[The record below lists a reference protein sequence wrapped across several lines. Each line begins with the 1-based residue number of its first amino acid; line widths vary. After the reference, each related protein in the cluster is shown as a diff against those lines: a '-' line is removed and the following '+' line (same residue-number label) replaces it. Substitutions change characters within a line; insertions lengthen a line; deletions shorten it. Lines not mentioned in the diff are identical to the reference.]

1 MGPNTPE
8 QNPPEKS
15 QQQQAKETADRIIA
29 EIQKSYNDRFEAIKQ
44 ESDDSKR
51 SQMRAQLAEEM
62 RRDWKSRIE
71 TQTEETERTDL
82 SDKQNAIKKSNEA
95 KRIFLEAGVM
105 KDNKIEVLDPKSQ
118 LLVNEITAKIKSGEI
133 TDRGAIALELAIGK
147 QLIDGIVIGG
157 KGQQQSDFDEGL
169 NFLKQIDPQTAN
181 LLKKPLRDNAET
193 FGTTV
198 EEIDRKFEA
207 STPEMTLTPEQ
218 QQKIKESR
226 DEENPFIRD
235 KIQYYQSRFTDEQLE
250 LISTFYSPEKF
261 VDYMERLSN
270 ETSDGKNDQE
280 AVLKEKKKIEEHIKH
295 YYEKNPE
302 ALKGEKIE
310 KKVQDDAER
319 HWGEEVSKRMSER
332 VSGIINQL
340 FLELQQKSPHKFY
353 EEIMQE
359 DIFQGPAMIQ
369 KRIQAAI
376 NSLMTKVGQIE
387 THKDKNDPLY
397 QRLEKIKPLLYRHT
411 VDKPWIDERD
421 GKKYPRLKPLPY
433 GEKIPASDFI
443 QFLNT
448 EIDHTIHKAEYFHNS
463 RAIYGHPAGEKG
475 FYNQLGGFAENM
487 RGTDIDEIMLLPDGQ
502 YIMQAY
508 QLYEKFLEE
517 DFASL
522 DWRHRPD
529 QFQNQLERVNS
540 KLEIEIFNQLK
551 KFYPNLT
558 KERVR
563 NIVNSAVGISRG
575 MFLTEAEKSAY
586 ADPVDA
592 EGKGMI
598 ASYSTND
605 AQSLNVFN
613 PLHNALRWQGEHNWN
628 MMYFMPVEGQP
639 GKIWEHKKAW
649 NNMARYMDTFIAG
662 KGQGEGKEKLPDL
675 FADAMMDI
683 NNVGGPNKRKGWRMD
698 YSFDGHYIWDDDNT
712 INAPK
717 TFKAMEAIGY
727 EGIAHLISSD
737 KMWKKLLEATE
748 KTDHKQVEERQE
760 LFRYIY
766 QRYFSEDPNKFQKSN
781 LDNYLDKLRKT
792 GEEKALENIKKNKG
806 SLSIGEESTIE
817 GSWEEQVAYETS
829 KLFLKNTLAHYVA
842 ARMPTKFLRID
853 RNRFTENGVS
863 RWERIQKE
871 IEGKDKSW
879 DLTKFDLVMKDLTM
893 TEMLFRREISGQIRE
908 QMSFNKDLALNE
920 IENLPSKLDE
930 AMIRKLLSR
939 DSLDKNEFKSAE
951 EIQRV
956 VDLWRHI
963 TDDYNRK
970 DNNNKLFLDGEGAE
984 KIKDYK
990 FTFGLED
997 TDISL
1002 IPYRGTGPRMIA
1014 RAIKDIG
1021 SIEATVTP
1029 WLLNMPGIMSEI
1041 AVNGKHDF
1049 SGIIEYMR
1057 KAQKAIFDIHGTD
1070 AAQKFVY
1077 EVSGTIINYFKKDG
1091 MAKPLFGL
1099 LRLGQK
1105 NSIAAEYAGR
1115 STAVWEWDS
1124 RDIDRFCVALES
1136 YRLLPKNAYDLNK
1149 TERAKLVDGKWVE
1162 GEFTGGKWED
1172 RWIKLPFLKKPFT
1185 FGKKRHVDW
1194 KWNGAKL
1201 REEHGADWK
1210 AIVYD
1215 YVWQFAPLAIAFLL
1229 WKYIKDAMDEASG
1242 KKKQ

>member
-15 QQQQAKETADRIIA
+15 QAQQSQEAFDKAMVQI
-29 EIQKSYNDRFEAIKQ
+29 KSSYNDRFTEIARM
-44 ESDDSKR
+44 EDEGER
-51 SQMRAQLAEEM
+51 TRARAQLA
-62 RRDWKSRIE
+62 
-71 TQTEETERTDL
+71 Q
-82 SDKQNAIKKSNEA
+82 EA
-95 KRIFLEAGVM
+95 KARLGEEIRQATANVEPGQADKPEDVKEKTTNAKRFFLEI
-105 KDNKIEVLDPKSQ
+105 KELNKESINVVNSKSQ
-118 LLVNEITAKIKSGEI
+118 LLVDKIVEKIKSGEI
-133 TDRGAIALELAIGK
+133 TDQGALTIERILGK
-147 QLIDGIVIGG
+147 QLIDGVVFSKPGE
-157 KGQQQSDFDEGL
+157 QLSTTEEGL
-169 NFLKQIDPQTAN
+169 RNLLQVDPQVAI
-181 LLKKPLRDNAET
+181 PIVGDIFSHPET
-193 FGTTV
+193 YGTT
-198 EEIDRKFEA
+198 EENLRQKLNLPTQE
-207 STPEMTLTPEQ
+207 SQNNMTPEQ
-218 QQKIKESR
+218 QQMINESR
-226 DEENPFIRD
+226 GEDNPFIRD

-261 VDYMERLSN
+261 IDYMEDLNNGTNKKGFDTPDNVKHKKEEIKRHV
-270 ETSDGKNDQE
+270 EEYYTKNHKNFEPGDS
-280 AVLKEKKKIEEHIKH
+280 LEKQV
-295 YYEKNPE
+295 EK
-302 ALKGEKIE
+302 
-310 KKVQDDAER
+310 
-319 HWGEEVSKRMSER
+319 HWGESVSEEISRK
-332 VSGIINQL
+332 VSDVINQL

-359 DIFQGPAMIQ
+359 DIFQGPGMIQ

-387 THKDKNDPLY
+387 RNESDPLH
-397 QRLEKIKPLLYRHT
+397 QKLKDIKPLLYRHAEQ
-411 VDKPWIDERD
+411 DRWIHERD

-433 GEKIPASDFI
+433 GENISTSDFI
-443 QFLNT
+443 QHLNT

-540 KLEIEIFNQLK
+540 KLEIEIFEQFK
-551 KFYPNLT
+551 KFYPELT

-592 EGKGMI
+592 EGKGMV

-639 GKIWEHKKAW
+639 GKMWDHKKSW
-649 NNMARYMDTFIAG
+649 DNMARYMDTFLAG
-662 KGQGEGKEKLPDL
+662 KGRGAGKDELPEL

-683 NNVGGPNKRKGWRMD
+683 NNVGGPNKRKGWRMN
-698 YSFDGHYIWDDDNT
+698 YRFDGHYGWDDDNT
-712 INAPK
+712 INAPE

-737 KMWKKLLEATE
+737 DMWKKLLDPTTE
-748 KTDHKQVEERQE
+748 KTAPEQVKERKE
-760 LFRYIY
+760 LFCYIY
-766 QRYFSEDPNKFQKSN
+766 KRYFSEDPDKFQESD
-781 LDNYLDKLRKT
+781 LDNYLNKLRGD
-792 GEEKALENIKKNKG
+792 GEKQVLKKIKKNKG
-806 SLSIGEESTIE
+806 TTSIGDESIID

-829 KLFLKNTLAHYVA
+829 KLFLNNTLAHYVA

-871 IEGKDKSW
+871 LEGKDKSW
-879 DLTKFDLVMKDLTM
+879 DIAKFDLVMKDLTM
-893 TEMLFRREISGQIRE
+893 TEMLFRRKISKQIRE
-908 QMSFNKDLALNE
+908 QMSFNKDLKLNE
-920 IENLPSKLDE
+920 IENLPSRLDE
-930 AMIRKLLSR
+930 AMIRKLLSK
-939 DSLDKNEFKSAE
+939 DSRNENEFKSE
-951 EIQRV
+951 EDIQRV

-963 TDDYNRK
+963 NNDYNT
-970 DNNNKLFLDGEGAE
+970 NQFLDGEGAT
-984 KIKDYK
+984 KIKEYK

-1049 SGIIEYMR
+1049 SGLIEYLR
-1057 KAQKAIFDIHGTD
+1057 KAQKAIFDVHGTD

-1099 LRLGQK
+1099 LRLGQR

-1124 RDIDRFCVALES
+1124 RDIDRFAVALES

-1149 TERAKLVDGKWVE
+1149 TERAKLDKKTGKWVE
-1162 GEFTGGKWED
+1162 GKFIGGQLED
-1172 RWIKLPFLKKPFT
+1172 RWIKLPGLKPFK
-1185 FGKKRHVDW
+1185 FGKKRHEDW

-1201 REEHGADWK
+1201 RKEHGADWK
-1210 AIVYD
+1210 AISWD
-1215 YVWQFAPLAIAFLL
+1215 MFNQFVPLAIAFLL
-1229 WKYIKDAMDEASG
+1229 WKYMKDAMDEASG

>member
-1 MGPNTPE
+1 MGPNQPE

-15 QQQQAKETADRIIA
+15 MQQQAQEAADRAIAQIRSSYQNRFA
-29 EIQKSYNDRFEAIKQ
+29 EIENIK
-44 ESDDSKR
+44 DDGER
-51 SQMRAQLAEEM
+51 LRARAQLAQEAKARLNEEI
-62 RRDWKSRIE
+62 RQATSIVE
-71 TQTEETERTDL
+71 PGQA
-82 SDKQNAIKKSNEA
+82 DKPEDVKEKAKNA
-95 KRIFLEAGVM
+95 KRIFLEV
-105 KDNKIEVLDPKSQ
+105 KELNKEHINVVDTKSQ
-118 LLVNEITAKIKSGEI
+118 LLVDKIVEKIKSGEI
-133 TDRGAIALELAIGK
+133 TDQGALTIERILGK
-147 QLIDGIVIGG
+147 QLIDGVVFSKPGE
-157 KGQQQSDFDEGL
+157 QLSTTEEGL
-169 NFLKQIDPQTAN
+169 RNLLQIDPQAAIPIVGDIFN
-181 LLKKPLRDNAET
+181 HPET
-193 FGTTV
+193 YGTT
-198 EEIDRKFEA
+198 EENLRQKLNLPTQESQRA
-207 STPEMTLTPEQ
+207 LTPEQ
-218 QQKIKESR
+218 QQMINESR
-226 DEENPFIRD
+226 AEDNPFIRD

-261 VDYMERLSN
+261 IDYMEDLSN
-270 ETSDGKNDQE
+270 GTNKKGFDTPDNVKHR
-280 AVLKEKKKIEEHIKH
+280 KEEIKH
-295 YYEKNPE
+295 HVEEYYAKNHKNFEPGDSLEQQVEK
-302 ALKGEKIE
+302 
-310 KKVQDDAER
+310 
-319 HWGEEVSKRMSER
+319 HWGELVSEEISRR
-332 VSGIINQL
+332 VSEVINQL

-359 DIFQGPAMIQ
+359 DIFQGPGMIQ

-387 THKDKNDPLY
+387 IHEDDPLY

-411 VDKPWIDERD
+411 ADKPWIDERD

-433 GEKIPASDFI
+433 GENIPVSDFI
-443 QFLNT
+443 QYLNT

-529 QFQNQLERVNS
+529 QFQNELERVNS
-540 KLEIEIFNQLK
+540 KLENEIFEQLK
-551 KFYPNLT
+551 SFYPHLS
-558 KERVR
+558 KERVH

-592 EGKGMI
+592 EGKGMV

-628 MMYFMPVEGQP
+628 MMYFMPVAGEP
-639 GKIWEHKKAW
+639 GMWDHKKAW
-649 NNMARYMDTFIAG
+649 NNMARYMDSFIAG
-662 KGQGEGKEKLPDL
+662 KGRGAEKDKLPEL

-683 NNVGGPNKRKGWRMD
+683 NNVGGPNKRKGWRMN
-698 YSFDGHYIWDDDNT
+698 YSFDGHYVWDDDNT

-727 EGIAHLISSD
+727 EGIAHLVSSD
-737 KMWKKLLEATE
+737 GMWSKLLEATD
-748 KTDHKQVEERQE
+748 KTAPDQAKERKD

-766 QRYFSEDPNKFQKSN
+766 KRYFCEDPNKFQESD
-781 LDNYLDKLRKT
+781 LDNYLAKLRIQGEKKT
-792 GEEKALENIKKNKG
+792 LDKIKKNG
-806 SLSIGEESTIE
+806 GTTSYGEESIIK

-842 ARMPTKFLRID
+842 ARMPTKFLRMD
-853 RNRFTENGVS
+853 RNRFTEDGVS

-871 IEGKDKSW
+871 LNKDKGW
-879 DLTKFDLVMKDLTM
+879 DITRFDLVMKDLTM
-893 TEMLFRREISGQIRE
+893 TEMLFRREISNQIRE

-930 AMIRKLLSR
+930 AMIRKLLSKN
-939 DSLDKNEFKSAE
+939 SLDKNEFKSAE

-956 VDLWRHI
+956 VDLWKHI
-963 TDDYNRK
+963 TDDYN
-970 DNNNKLFLDGEGAE
+970 NGQFLDKEGAA

-1014 RAIKDIG
+1014 RAIKDTG

-1029 WLLNMPGIMSEI
+1029 WLLKMPDVLSEI
-1041 AVNGKHDF
+1041 AVSGKHDF
-1049 SGIIEYMR
+1049 TPIIEYLR
-1057 KAQKAIFDIHGTD
+1057 AAKKAINDVHGSEG
-1070 AAQKFVY
+1070 AQEFVY
-1077 EVSGTIINYFKKDG
+1077 KVAGTVINYFKKDG

-1099 LRLGQK
+1099 FRLGQR

-1149 TERAKLVDGKWVE
+1149 TERAKLNKKTGKWVE
-1162 GEFTGGKWED
+1162 GKFIGGQLED
-1172 RWIKLPFLKKPFT
+1172 RWIKLPGLKPFK
-1185 FGKKRHVDW
+1185 FGKKRHIDFIH
-1194 KWNGAKL
+1194 NGAKL
-1201 REEHGADWK
+1201 RKEHGADWK
-1210 AIVYD
+1210 AISWD
-1215 YVWQFAPLAIAFLL
+1215 MFNQFVPLAIAFLL

>member
-29 EIQKSYNDRFEAIKQ
+29 EIQNKYNDRFETIKQ
-44 ESDDSKR
+44 ESDDNKR
-51 SQMRAQLAEEM
+51 WQMRAQLAEEM
-62 RRDWKSRIE
+62 KKDWSSRIQA
-71 TQTEETERTDL
+71 QTEETRKAGVTDRQ
-82 SDKQNAIKKSNEA
+82 DEIKKSKEA

-105 KDNKIEVLDPKSQ
+105 KDNHIEVLDPKSQ
-118 LLVNEITAKIKSGEI
+118 ILVDEITAKIKSGEI
-133 TDRGAIALELAIGK
+133 TDRGAITIEQTIGK
-147 QLIDGIVIGG
+147 QLIEGVVIGG
-157 KGQQQSDFDEGL
+157 KGQQQSEFDQGL
-169 NFLKQIDPQTAN
+169 KVLKQIDPQTAD

-193 FGTTV
+193 FGTTA
-198 EEIDRKFEA
+198 EEIDKKFEA

-218 QQKIKESR
+218 QQMMEEDRNER
-226 DEENPFIRD
+226 DPFVRD
-235 KIQYYQSRFTDEQLE
+235 KISYYQSRFTDEQLE

-261 VDYMERLSN
+261 VDYMEQLSN
-270 ETSDGKNDQE
+270 ETSDGKKDQ
-280 AVLKEKKKIEEHIKH
+280 AKVLEEKKKIEEHIKH

-302 ALKGEKIE
+302 ALKGEKLE
-310 KKVQDDAER
+310 KKVQDDVER
-319 HWGEEVSKRMSER
+319 HWGEEVSERMNWR
-332 VSGIINQL
+332 VSDIINQL

-387 THKDKNDPLY
+387 THKDDPLY
-397 QRLEKIKPLLYRHT
+397 QRLEKIKPLLYRHMA
-411 VDKPWIDERD
+411 DKPWIDERD

-433 GEKIPASDFI
+433 GENISASDFI
-443 QFLNT
+443 QYLNT

-508 QLYEKFLEE
+508 QLYEKYLEE

-540 KLEIEIFNQLK
+540 KLEIEIFDQLK
-551 KFYPNLT
+551 KFYPHLT

-575 MFLTEAEKSAY
+575 MFLTESEKSAY

-592 EGKGMI
+592 EGKGMV

-639 GKIWEHKKAW
+639 GKMWEHKKAW
-649 NNMARYMDTFIAG
+649 NNMARYMDTFLAG
-662 KGQGEGKEKLPDL
+662 KGRDKGELPEL

-683 NNVGGPNKRKGWRMD
+683 NNVGGPNKRKGWRMN
-698 YSFDGHYIWDDDNT
+698 YSFDGHYVWDPDNT

-727 EGIAHLISSD
+727 EGIAHLINSD
-737 KMWKKLLEATE
+737 EMWSKLLEATD
-748 KTDHKQVEERQE
+748 KTAPDQAKERKD
-760 LFRYIY
+760 LFRYLY
-766 QRYFSEDPNKFQKSN
+766 KRYFCEDQNKFQESD
-781 LDNYLDKLRKT
+781 LDNYLAKLRVQ
-792 GEEKALENIKKNKG
+792 GEKNTLAKIKKNKG
-806 SLSIGEESTIE
+806 TTSYGEESIIK
-817 GSWEEQVAYETS
+817 GSWEEQVTYETS
-829 KLFLKNTLAHYVA
+829 KLFMKNTKAHYVA
-842 ARMPTKFLRID
+842 ARMPSKFLRID

-871 IEGKDKSW
+871 LNKDKGW
-879 DLTKFDLVMKDLTM
+879 DIAEFDLVMKDLTM
-893 TEMLFRREISGQIRE
+893 TEMLFRREISRQIRE
-908 QMSFNKDLALNE
+908 QMSFNKDLKLNE
-920 IENLPSKLDE
+920 IENLPSKLNE
-930 AMIRKLLSR
+930 AMIRKLLSK
-939 DSLDKNEFKSAE
+939 DSLGKNEFKSE
-951 EIQRV
+951 KDIQRV

-963 TDDYNRK
+963 NKDYN
-970 DNNNKLFLDGEGAE
+970 NEQFLDGEGTA
-984 KIKDYK
+984 KIKEYK

-1021 SIEATVTP
+1021 SVEATVTP
-1029 WLLNMPGIMSEI
+1029 WLLNMPNIMNEI
-1041 AVNGKHDF
+1041 AVSGKHDF
-1049 SGIIEYMR
+1049 SPIIEYMR

-1070 AAQKFVY
+1070 EAQKFIY
-1077 EVSGTIINYFKKDG
+1077 KLSGTVINYFKKDG

-1124 RDIDRFCVALES
+1124 RDIDRFAVALES

-1149 TERAKLVDGKWVE
+1149 TERAKLDKKTGKWVE
-1162 GEFTGGKWED
+1162 GGFTGGQPED
-1172 RWIKLPFLKKPFT
+1172 RWIKLPGLKPFK

-1194 KWNGAKL
+1194 EWNAARL
-1201 REEHGADWK
+1201 RKDHGADWK
-1210 AIVYD
+1210 AISWD
-1215 YVWQFAPLAIAFLL
+1215 MFNQFVPLAIAFLL

-1242 KKKQ
+1242 KKK

>member
-1 MGPNTPE
+1 MNPGDVE
-8 QNPPEKS
+8 QNPPGRNAE
-15 QQQQAKETADRIIA
+15 QQARAVADQIIAGIKASYQARFNDLRNVTNDADRSRLI
-29 EIQKSYNDRFEAIKQ
+29 
-44 ESDDSKR
+44 
-51 SQMRAQLAEEM
+51 AQLAREAQAELGTKL
-62 RRDWKSRIE
+62 RDQLARDAAESGQTDTQEKKQERAKKTKS
-71 TQTEETERTDL
+71 
-82 SDKQNAIKKSNEA
+82 
-95 KRIFLEAGVM
+95 IFLEIKELNNEGIDVV
-105 KDNKIEVLDPKSQ
+105 NRKSQ
-118 LLVNEITAKIKSGEI
+118 IIVDKIVEKIKTGEI
-133 TDRGAIALELAIGK
+133 TDQGAVDIERNIGK
-147 QLIDGIVIGG
+147 QLVEGVVFS
-157 KGQQQSDFDEGL
+157 QPNSQLSSFEAGL
-169 NFLKQIDPQTAN
+169 NNLYQVNPQAAN
-181 LLKKPLRDNAET
+181 LIIGNIVANPETYETTAENLRQKLDI
-193 FGTTV
+193 V
-198 EEIDRKFEA
+198 
-207 STPEMTLTPEQ
+207 TPPESTLTPEQ
-218 QQKIKESR
+218 QQMINESR
-226 DEENPFIRD
+226 GEDNPFIRD

-261 VDYMERLSN
+261 IDYMERLSN
-270 ETSDGKNDQE
+270 GDEKGGINLKPGEVQE
-280 AVLKEKKKIEEHIKH
+280 RKQHIEHEIKK
-295 YYEKNPE
+295 YYEKNNKDFKDGDS
-302 ALKGEKIE
+302 LEKQ
-310 KKVQDDAER
+310 VER
-319 HWGEEVSKRMSER
+319 HWGEKVSEMMSGR
-332 VSGIINQL
+332 VSDIINQL

-359 DIFQGPAMIQ
+359 DIFQGPGMIQ

-387 THKDKNDPLY
+387 THKDDPLY

-411 VDKPWIDERD
+411 ADKPWIDERD

-433 GEKIPASDFI
+433 GENISTSDFI
-443 QFLNT
+443 QHLNT
-448 EIDHTIHKAEYFHNS
+448 DIDHTIHKAEYFHNS

-508 QLYEKFLEE
+508 QLYEKYLEE

-540 KLEIEIFNQLK
+540 KLEIEIFEQLK
-551 KFYPNLT
+551 SFYPHLT

-592 EGKGMI
+592 EGKGMV

-605 AQSLNVFN
+605 AASLNVFN
-613 PLHNALRWQGEHNWN
+613 PLHTALRWQGEHNWN
-628 MMYFMPVEGQP
+628 MVYFMPIHGQP
-639 GKIWEHKKAW
+639 GAWNHKKAW
-649 NNMARYMDTFIAG
+649 DNMARYMDSFTVG
-662 KGQGEGKEKLPDL
+662 KGRRTEGKDSVPEV
-675 FADAMMDI
+675 FADIMMDI
-683 NNVGGPNKRKGWRMD
+683 NNVGGPNKRKGWRMN
-698 YSFDGHYIWDDDNT
+698 YSFDGHYIWDPDNT
-712 INAPK
+712 INARK

-727 EGIAHLISSD
+727 EGIAHLINSD
-737 KMWKKLLEATE
+737 EMWKKLLKATEATE
-748 KTDHKQVEERQE
+748 KTNPGQVKERQD
-760 LFRYIY
+760 LFKYIF
-766 QRYFSEDPNKFQKSN
+766 QRYFSEDPNKFQESD
-781 LDNYLDKLRKT
+781 LDNYLAKLRIQ
-792 GEEKALENIKKNKG
+792 GEKNTLEKIKKNKG
-806 SLSIGEESTIE
+806 TTSYGEESIIK

-853 RNRFTENGVS
+853 RNRFTEDGVS

-871 IEGKDKSW
+871 LKSDKGW
-879 DLTKFDLVMKDLTM
+879 DIAKFDLVMKDLTM
-893 TEMLFRREISGQIRE
+893 TEMLFGREKSRQIRE
-908 QMSFNKDLALNE
+908 QMSFNKDLTLNE
-920 IENLPSKLDE
+920 IENLPSRLDE

-963 TDDYNRK
+963 NKDYN
-970 DNNNKLFLDGEGAE
+970 DEHFLDGEGAA
-984 KIKDYK
+984 KIKEYK

-1021 SIEATVTP
+1021 LIESTVTP
-1029 WLLNMPGIMSEI
+1029 WITQMPRILNELAIS
-1041 AVNGKHDF
+1041 GKHDF
-1049 SGIIEYMR
+1049 SPVIEYLR
-1057 KAQKAIFDIHGTD
+1057 KAQLAIFDVHGTE

-1077 EVSGTIINYFKKDG
+1077 QMAGTVINYFKKDA

-1099 LRLGQK
+1099 LRIGQR

-1115 STAVWEWDS
+1115 SSAVWEWDS
-1124 RDIDRFCVALES
+1124 RDIDRFAVALES
-1136 YRLLPKNAYDLNK
+1136 YNLLPLHPYDK
-1149 TERAKLVDGKWVE
+1149 QKVVDG
-1162 GEFTGGKWED
+1162 EFVGGKPED
-1172 RWIKLPFLKKPFT
+1172 RWIT
-1185 FGKKRHVDW
+1185 IFGKQFKFGKQRHVDW
-1194 KWNGAKL
+1194 EWNAARL
-1201 REEHGADWK
+1201 RKDHGADLK
-1210 AIVYD
+1210 AITWD
-1215 YVWQFAPLAIAFLL
+1215 YINQFLPLAIAFLL

-1242 KKKQ
+1242 KKK